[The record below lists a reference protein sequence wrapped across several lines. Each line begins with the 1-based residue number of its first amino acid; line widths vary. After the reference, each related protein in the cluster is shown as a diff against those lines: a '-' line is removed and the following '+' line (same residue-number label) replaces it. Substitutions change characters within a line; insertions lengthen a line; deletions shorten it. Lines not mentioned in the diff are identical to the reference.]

1 MVDIP
6 GSAYRRMQTPST
18 LIISP
23 VGHPDPRVHRAGFP
37 LDDPYLE
44 RCWLPIL
51 GPTSVL
57 LLRRMPVLWQRDP
70 AIGIPVDE
78 LAFVLGLGNGTGRH
92 SPVWRTIDR
101 LARFNFA
108 YRVKDNLVEVY
119 TEAPPLNARQ
129 LATLPESVRDAH
141 DQLLTAH
148 VERLGLVAAAQPAAP
163 TAPPRVDRT
172 IDPRHPSVSNIGT
185 SSGLSL

>member
-1 MVDIP
+1 
-6 GSAYRRMQTPST
+6 MQTPST

-23 VGHPDPRVHRAGFP
+23 VAHPNPRVHRAGFA

-44 RCWLPIL
+44 RCWLPVL

-57 LLRRMPVLWQRDP
+57 LLRRMPILWQRDP
-70 AIGIPVDE
+70 AIGVPVDE
-78 LAFVLGLGNGTGRH
+78 LAVALGLGAGTGRH

-108 YRVKDNLVEVY
+108 YRVSDNQVDVY
-119 TEAPPLNARQ
+119 TEAPPLNARH
-129 LATLPESVRDAH
+129 LASLPPTVRQAH
-141 DQLLTAH
+141 DELLTAH
-148 VERLGLVAAAQPAAP
+148 LERLGLVASAPAPAA
-163 TAPPRVDRT
+163 AAVVDRT
-172 IDPRHPSVSNIGT
+172 IDVRHPSVATNGA